1 MMKGTFV
8 VIRFCIPAFTLAI
21 MLAAGAASAAEYM
34 AGDLRIIDPW
44 ARATAGVAR
53 NGVAYVTIE
62 NMGAVADRLT
72 AVASPVA
79 TRAEVHDQV
88 IENGVAKMRAAGPVE
103 LPPGARTAIEPGGLH
118 IMLMGLKRPLVE
130 GEQVP
135 LTLVFEKTGRV
146 DLPLEVEAAGA
157 THSGPAGSTN

>member
-8 VIRFCIPAFTLAI
+8 IRFSVLALTFAS
-21 MLAAGAASAAEYM
+21 MLGASAASAAEYM

-44 ARATAGVAR
+44 ARATPGAAR

-62 NMGAVADRLT
+62 NQGAVADRLT

-88 IENGVAKMRAAGPVE
+88 TENGVAKMRAAGPVE
-103 LPPGARTAIEPGGLH
+103 LPPGGRAAIEPGGLH
-118 IMLMGLKRPLVE
+118 IMLMGLKQPLVE
-130 GEQVP
+130 GEEVP

-146 DLPLEVEAAGA
+146 DLPLKVEAAGA
-157 THSGPAGSTN
+157 MHSSPSGSSN

>member
-1 MMKGTFV
+1 MTKGTS
-8 VIRFCIPAFTLAI
+8 VIKLSLLVLTLAA
-21 MLAAGAASAAEYM
+21 MLATTAASAAEYM

-44 ARATAGVAR
+44 ARATPGAAR

-62 NMGAVADRLT
+62 NQGSAVDRLT

-79 TRAEVHDQV
+79 TRAEVHGQV
-88 IENGVAKMRAAGPVE
+88 TENGVAKMRAAGPVE

-118 IMLMGLKRPLVE
+118 IMLMGLKQPLVE
-130 GEQVP
+130 GEEVP

-146 DLPLEVEAAGA
+146 DLPLKVEAAGA
-157 THSGPAGSTN
+157 MHSSPPGN